1 MTQKKVT
8 LSIPELLYEKLE
20 EWRNSF
26 NLSKMFQE
34 ALTDAI
40 QRKEEFQK
48 RFSEDFD
55 ITDIIKR
62 LKQEKLLWDKE
73 YFKIGKLEG
82 FKWASTA
89 HYEDLL
95 YVFQT
100 NNTYQLV
107 SDSKFKDY
115 FYQAY
120 KNSKLSQY
128 QNLENRDHG
137 KMFIDG
143 WENGV
148 LEFWNQVKEGI

>member
-40 QRKEEFQK
+40 QKKEEFQK
-48 RFSEDFD
+48 RFSEEFD
-55 ITDIIKR
+55 MADIIKR

-73 YFKIGKLEG
+73 YFKIGKMEG

-95 YVFQT
+95 YVLKT
-100 NNTYQLV
+100 NDTYKLV
-107 SDSKFKDY
+107 LEPKFKDY
-115 FYQAY
+115 FEQIYS
-120 KNSKLSQY
+120 NSKLAKYRHSQT
-128 QNLENRDHG
+128 NDHE

-143 WENGV
+143 WGTGV
-148 LEFWNQVKEGI
+148 SEFWDQVKEKI